1 MITESKDKS
10 NKVKEENQNMA
21 QKLTELYE
29 QYQQRESHL
38 ENVTKQ
44 LDLQKK
50 LAETQAKKAE
60 IEHQAE
66 KQTFEAEK
74 NNFEMQLEQYQRE
87 VVLLQEKNRSLE
99 AQVDL
104 YKSQYTDFETTMSK
118 SSKVSRKKL

>member
-1 MITESKDKS
+1 
-10 NKVKEENQNMA
+10 MA

-74 NNFEMQLEQYQRE
+74 TNFEMQLEQYQRE

-118 SSKVSRKKL
+118 SSKVSRKKIIEWFLVHIILGV